1 MHGSPSTRRTHR
13 RRRRARR
20 AVSVT
25 RRVRHRMRKSTRA
38 GIFSASELRKSE
50 SRDPNPAE
58 KRVRHPRRS
67 AHPHAPL
74 GFDPMSMS
82 MSTAALAKPIVRPS
96 RAGRRAPARRVG
108 ACVRARASSGPQW
121 STDKTLYGEEKMD
134 LKEGERLQC
143 VRTPTYISVFASN
156 AVVRASRYAT
166 VPPLPSPRTLAV
178 ALIRVGGSRSGR
190 RRNRP
195 LARAG
200 RRWLVFRP
208 SASSM
213 NSRASRRLAGASVP
227 HRLPRLRAQYPATM
241 IAPCFARD

>member
-1 MHGSPSTRRTHR
+1 
-13 RRRRARR
+13 
-20 AVSVT
+20 
-25 RRVRHRMRKSTRA
+25 MRSSTRA

-108 ACVRARASSGPQW
+108 ACVRARASSGPH
-121 STDKTLYGEEKMD
+121 GA
-134 LKEGERLQC
+134 
-143 VRTPTYISVFASN
+143 RTRPFTAMKNWTSRRARGYSACEPRRTFPSS
-156 AVVRASRYAT
+156 RRPQSCASRYAT

-178 ALIRVGGSRSGR
+178 ALIRVGGSRSRR

-195 LARAG
+195 PARAG
-200 RRWLVFRP
+200 RRWFIF
-208 SASSM
+208 SSVSLESDGAVIRGG
-213 NSRASRRLAGASVP
+213 SRARPCL
-227 HRLPRLRAQYPATM
+227 
-241 IAPCFARD
+241 IA